1 MSLCAV
7 CHRQARGYGWFNP
20 LLGVS
25 DPRRHQTRKRFCSA
39 ACQTLWAEHKKGEG
53 FSMIDPTK
61 DEKRA
66 MESALQPLGEYVSE
80 IGMHRPLQD
89 YSREE
94 VLTLIEVIV
103 TAYQDDLI
111 NNFLDTSP
119 MGRAG
124 RNA

>member
-7 CHRQARGYGWFNP
+7 CHKKARGFGWFNP

-39 ACQTLWAEHKKGEG
+39 AGQTLWAKHKKGEG

-66 MESALQPLGEYVSE
+66 MESALQPLGEYVAE

-89 YSREE
+89 YTREE

-103 TAYQDDLI
+103 TAYQDYLI
-111 NNFLDTSP
+111 NNFPDTP
-119 MGRAG
+119 QMRKAG
-124 RNA
+124 RDA